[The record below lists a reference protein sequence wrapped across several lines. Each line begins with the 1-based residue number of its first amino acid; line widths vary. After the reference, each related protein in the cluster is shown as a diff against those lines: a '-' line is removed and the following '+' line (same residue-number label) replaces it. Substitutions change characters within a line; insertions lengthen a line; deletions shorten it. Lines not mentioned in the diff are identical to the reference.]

1 MGALF
6 KISLASFFTQI
17 PPKIIVY
24 GNQFISATMK
34 TYALENRQLK
44 FQFNLSK
51 WELEAHNSLPRDI
64 KVKNMRLGPYF
75 QM

>member
-6 KISLASFFTQI
+6 KISLVPFFTQI
-17 PPKIIVY
+17 PPKITVY
-24 GNQFISATMK
+24 GNQFISATMQ
-34 TYALENRQLK
+34 TSALDYRQLE

-75 QM
+75 HV